1 MVGLIFGILRYDNK
15 KKNSYKQTEKKWQ
28 KRGKMKTKKTNK
40 KKETACWVLSLTI
53 AHKVI
58 NLVKLLLNS
67 AFVSSKQL
75 TTPENTITYH
85 NALCLSPQN
94 FA

>member
-1 MVGLIFGILRYDNK
+1 MLK
-15 KKNSYKQTEKKWQ
+15 KRNSYKQTETKWQ
-28 KRGKMKTKKTNK
+28 KRGKMKTKKT
-40 KKETACWVLSLTI
+40 ETACWVLSLTI

-67 AFVSSKQL
+67 AFVSSEQL

>member
-1 MVGLIFGILRYDNK
+1 ML
-15 KKNSYKQTEKKWQ
+15 KKNSYKQTETKWQ
-28 KRGKMKTKKTNK
+28 KRGKMKTKKTKTKKQK
-40 KKETACWVLSLTI
+40 KKQT
-53 AHKVI
+53 
-58 NLVKLLLNS
+58 VKLLLNS
-67 AFVSSKQL
+67 AFVSSEQL

>member
-1 MVGLIFGILRYDNK
+1 MNSRNQMEDRSASARRIRELQFLGNK
-15 KKNSYKQTEKKWQ
+15 RE
-28 KRGKMKTKKTNK
+28 
-40 KKETACWVLSLTI
+40 V
-53 AHKVI
+53 
-58 NLVKLLLNS
+58 
-67 AFVSSKQL
+67 QL

>member
-1 MVGLIFGILRYDNK
+1 MLK
-15 KKNSYKQTEKKWQ
+15 KRNSYKQTETKWQ
-28 KRGKMKTKKTNK
+28 KRGKMKTKQNKTK
-40 KKETACWVLSLTI
+40 KTETACWVLSLTI
-53 AHKVI
+53 SHKVI

-67 AFVSSKQL
+67 AFVSSEQL

>member
-1 MVGLIFGILRYDNK
+1 MAKKGENENK
-15 KKNSYKQTEKKWQ
+15 KNKQ
-28 KRGKMKTKKTNK
+28 

-67 AFVSSKQL
+67 AFVSSEQL

>member
-1 MVGLIFGILRYDNK
+1 MAKKGKNENK
-15 KKNSYKQTEKKWQ
+15 KN
-28 KRGKMKTKKTNK
+28 KTKKKT
-40 KKETACWVLSLTI
+40 ETACWVLSLTI
-53 AHKVI
+53 SHKVI

-67 AFVSSKQL
+67 AFVSSEQL

>member
-1 MVGLIFGILRYDNK
+1 MAK
-15 KKNSYKQTEKKWQ
+15 KGKNEN
-28 KRGKMKTKKTNK
+28 KTKQKKT
-40 KKETACWVLSLTI
+40 ETACWVLSLTI
-53 AHKVI
+53 SHKVI

-67 AFVSSKQL
+67 AFVSSEQL